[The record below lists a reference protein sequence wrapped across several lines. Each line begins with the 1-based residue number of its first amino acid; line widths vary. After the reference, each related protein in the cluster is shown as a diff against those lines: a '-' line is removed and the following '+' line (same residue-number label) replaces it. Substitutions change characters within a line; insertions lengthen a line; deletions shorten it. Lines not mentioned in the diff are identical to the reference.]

1 MLRKCLGLFMLV
13 CLSAAGAFAQDTAT
27 IVGTVTDTSGA
38 VIPGAKVEVAQPAK
52 GYLREL
58 VSNSAGEFNA
68 PGLPIGLYTVTAEAT
83 GFEKLVHTD
92 IALTAGQIQRVDM
105 KLTVGQVTQE
115 VTVAGNVT
123 TVQTENATISGV
135 ISATQVENLNLNG
148 RNFLALTVLV
158 PGAVPDNNFTPQH
171 LGHLGSCVGVY
182 YDGLRSEFSN
192 LEIDGG
198 NNSDEAGGGN
208 GGDTTPSLNSIAEFR
223 LSTSNYGANVGQH
236 AGPII
241 EVVTK
246 SGTKDFHGNMHEF
259 VRNDVMDANAFFLNR
274 EIAPTGGNAPKQ
286 PLKWNTYGFTFGGP
300 FYIPNHYNTSKSKT
314 FFFYSEEFAAYRE
327 GATISGTVPSLKMR
341 QGDFGECDPNSA
353 EANPVIISQGCT
365 LPTNPLTNQLY
376 AGNQVPVDP
385 NATALLS
392 PFIPVP
398 NSGVDSYVSARTVPE
413 NFREEQLR
421 VDQNISDKAR
431 IFVRYTHDTWER
443 TQTPALWT
451 SSQFDTTA
459 TRVQNP
465 TVAAVLNLTYTFKP
479 NLVSEFVM
487 AYGDDPH
494 NYVPVPGPA
503 NPINSVNKP
512 SGWNA
517 SNLFPA
523 NASQALLP
531 GINVSGGIPGSFAE
545 DSGVYPFVNTNPVT
559 TVKEKIAWSVGKH
572 TLKMGMYLEKY
583 EKNEVYGYA
592 PQGELTFSS
601 SSAISTGNGLADM
614 LLGRIGQYTEG
625 SPFYNGIAVGG
636 YNKGHY
642 RSTQFEPYIQD
653 DWKVTRK
660 LTLNLGLRYY
670 YLSPLH
676 NVSHPI
682 TDANFVPSLYNASDA
697 PQLNAS
703 GNLIISPNTV
713 NYTTFGN
720 GLEQCGKTIP
730 TGCTYAHQ
738 ANIAPRFGFAYDPF
752 GHGTSVIR
760 GGYGI
765 YYEPPNLISTEQME
779 GNPPF
784 SLTNSNYN
792 VLGYQN
798 IVPGALGPDTMHAI
812 PLYGVSTYS
821 QQFSLGMEHQF
832 SHNNLVTVSYVG
844 SLGRHLPRQRNL
856 NQVPDGVGMVNAPA
870 LAGTPGCDV
879 SGNCNV
885 QSLLINNVQPTIFFA
900 PYRGY
905 STMNMLEPTAISS
918 YNAVQGSLRHMVGH
932 GLTLQLMYTYGH
944 TLDNTSGYAQS
955 YGTDN
960 QNLSR
965 WYATS
970 NINRTHV
977 FQASYVY
984 DLPFFHNTTHPFVKE
999 VGAGWKISGI
1009 TSFFSGQPVDVT
1021 CGVSGYSTGVGTNVR
1036 CDSIGRL
1043 VKQKGVFNDPQ
1054 FGPTAT
1060 FFNPAVVTQPF
1071 LSQFGANG
1079 QPGMFGYVG
1088 RNALEGPG
1096 RNNSDLAL
1104 LKNFPIPWFGG
1115 EHSDL
1120 QFRLETFNSF
1130 NHTQFNAISASCSSS
1145 ISFGQPCTNLGNG
1158 EVTGAFS
1165 PRQIQLGLQFE
1176 F

>member
-1 MLRKCLGLFMLV
+1 MMLV

-38 VIPGAKVEVAQPAK
+38 VIPGAKVEVAQPAR

-83 GFEKLVHTD
+83 GFEKLVHTE
-92 IALTAGQIQRVDM
+92 IALTAGQIQRVDL
-105 KLTVGQVTQE
+105 KLTVGQITQE

-135 ISATQVENLNLNG
+135 VSATQVENLNLNG
-148 RNFLALTVLV
+148 RNFLALTSLV
-158 PGAVPDNNFTPQH
+158 PGAVPDNSFTGGGLH
-171 LGHLGSCVGVY
+171 LGHLNSCSDVY
-182 YDGLRSEFSN
+182 YDGLRAEFSN

-198 NNSDEAGGGN
+198 NNSDEASGAN

-223 LSTSNYGANVGQH
+223 LSTSNYGADVGQH

-259 VRNDVMDANAFFLNR
+259 VRNDVMDANNFFLNR
-274 EIAPTGGNAPKQ
+274 EIAPPGGNAPKQ
-286 PLKWNTYGFTFGGP
+286 PLKWNIYGFTFGGP

-314 FFFYSEEFAAYRE
+314 FFFYSEEWAAYRE
-327 GATISGTVPSLKMR
+327 GTTIAGTVPSLRMR
-341 QGDFGECDPNSA
+341 QGDFGECDPNSS
-353 EANPVIISQGCT
+353 EANSIIISQGCT
-365 LPTNPLTNQLY
+365 LPTNPLTHAVY
-376 AGNQVPVDP
+376 AGDQVSVDP
-385 NATALLS
+385 NATALLT

-398 NSGVDSYVSARTVPE
+398 NSGVDSYISARTVPE
-413 NFREEQLR
+413 NFREELIR

-443 TQTPALWT
+443 TQTPALW
-451 SSQFDTTA
+451 SDSVFDTTA

-465 TVAAVLNLTYTFKP
+465 AVSAVMNLTYTFRP
-479 NLVSEFVM
+479 NLVSEFV
-487 AYGDDPH
+487 AAFGDDPH
-494 NYVPVPGPA
+494 AYLPVAGPA

-512 SGWNA
+512 SGWTA
-517 SNLFPA
+517 TNLFPA
-523 NASQALLP
+523 NSAQTLLP
-531 GINVSGGIPGSFAE
+531 GISVSGGIPGSFAE
-545 DSGVYPFVNTNPVT
+545 DSALYPFVNSNPIPT
-559 TVKEKIAWSVGKH
+559 FKEKIAWSVGKH
-572 TLKMGMYLEKY
+572 TLKMGIYLEKY
-583 EKNEVYGYA
+583 EKNEVYGAA

-625 SPFYNGIAVGG
+625 SPYYNGVAVGG

-653 DWKVTRK
+653 DWKATRK

-670 YLSPLH
+670 YFSPLH
-676 NVSHPI
+676 DVSHPI
-682 TDANFVPSLYNASDA
+682 TDANFVPSFYNASDA
-697 PQLNAS
+697 PQLNLA
-703 GNLIISPNTV
+703 GLLIANPNTV

-730 TGCTYAHQ
+730 TGCTHARQ

-765 YYEPPNLISTEQME
+765 YYEPPNNISTEQME
-779 GNPPF
+779 GNPPY
-784 SLTNSNYN
+784 SLTDSNYN

-798 IVPGALGPDTMHAI
+798 IVPGALGPDTMKAI

-832 SHNNLVTVSYVG
+832 SHNNLVSVSYVG

-856 NQVPDGVGMVNAPA
+856 NQVPDGVGIENAPA
-870 LAGTPGCDV
+870 LAGTTGCDA
-879 SGNCNV
+879 SGNCDV
-885 QSLLINNVQPTIFFA
+885 QNILINNLEPTIFFA

-905 STMNMLEPTAISS
+905 ATMNMLEPTAISN
-918 YNAVQGSLRHMVGH
+918 YDAVQGSLRHMVGH

-944 TLDNTSGYAQS
+944 TLDDTSGYAQS
-955 YGTDN
+955 YGTDD
-960 QNLSR
+960 QHLSR
-965 WYATS
+965 WYSTS
-970 NINRTHV
+970 SINRTHV

-984 DLPFFHNTTHPFVKE
+984 DLPFFQHTSNAFVKE

-1021 CGVSGYSTGVGTNVR
+1021 CGVSGYSTGVGTQVR
-1036 CDSIGRL
+1036 CNSIGRL
-1043 VKQKGVFNDPQ
+1043 VKQKGVFDDPQ
-1054 FGPTAT
+1054 FGPTET
-1060 FFNPAVVTQPF
+1060 FFNPAVVTQPY
-1071 LSQFGANG
+1071 LSQFSADN
-1079 QPGMFGYVG
+1079 QPGMFGYLG
-1088 RNALEGPG
+1088 RNAIEGPG
-1096 RNNSDLAL
+1096 RNSSDLAL
-1104 LKNFPIPWFGG
+1104 LKNFPTPWFRS
-1115 EHSDL
+1115 EHSNL
-1120 QFRLETFNSF
+1120 QFRLETFNTF
-1130 NHTQFNAISASCSSS
+1130 NHTQFNAISSGCSSS

-1158 EVTGAFS
+1158 EATGAFS